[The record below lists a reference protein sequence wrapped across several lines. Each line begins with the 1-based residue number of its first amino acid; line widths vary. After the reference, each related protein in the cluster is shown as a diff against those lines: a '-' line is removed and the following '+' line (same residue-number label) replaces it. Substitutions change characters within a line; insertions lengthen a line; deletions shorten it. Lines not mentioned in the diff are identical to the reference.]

1 MLATRLL
8 RLFKR
13 GAGSCPVDGVAAE
26 DGYALTDEQ
35 VDRIARSLIGE
46 APLDGNRQRA
56 SSMAKD
62 AKFRHS
68 GNDWRR

>member
-1 MLATRLL
+1 
-8 RLFKR
+8 
-13 GAGSCPVDGVAAE
+13 
-26 DGYALTDEQ
+26 
-35 VDRIARSLIGE
+35 LIGE